1 METNGMNEM
10 KEPRILLVE
19 DDHADREKTLEAL
32 RKYGLGYEVRV
43 VTGGQEALDYL
54 LGRGRFHERSRHP
67 LPDLV
72 LLDMSLAPID
82 GLRVLQRIREHDQL
96 RTMPV
101 VILCGSP
108 EERER
113 ARVESVKAHAYAMKP
128 VSPDDMR
135 DLVRMTYPSFAGYA
149 AMRFE

>member
-1 METNGMNEM
+1 MDTTETTD

-19 DDHADREKTLEAL
+19 DDRADREKTLEAL

-43 VTGGQEALDYL
+43 VSGGREALDYL

-72 LLDMSLAPID
+72 LLDMSLAPLD
-82 GLRVLQRIREHDQL
+82 GLCVLNYIREYEPL
-96 RTMPV
+96 RTIPV
-101 VILCGSP
+101 VILCSTT
-108 EERER
+108 EERDR
-113 ARVESVKAHAYAMKP
+113 AKVETVKAHAYAMKP
-128 VSPDDMR
+128 VRADDMR
-135 DLVRMTYPSFAGYA
+135 DLVRMTYPSVTAYA

>member
-1 METNGMNEM
+1 MDMTD

-19 DDHADREKTLEAL
+19 DDNADREKTLEAL

-43 VTGGQEALDYL
+43 VSGGQEAMDYL
-54 LGRGRFHERSRHP
+54 LARGRFHERSRHP

-72 LLDMSLAPID
+72 LLDMSLAPVD
-82 GLRVLQRIREHDQL
+82 GAHILRRIRENESL

-101 VILCGSP
+101 VILCGTP

-113 ARVESVKAHAYAMKP
+113 AKVESVKAHAYAMKP
-128 VSPDDMR
+128 VSADDMR
-135 DLVRMTYPSFAGYA
+135 DLVRMTYPSMAGYA

>member
-1 METNGMNEM
+1 MDTVE

-19 DDHADREKTLEAL
+19 DDHADREKTLEAM

-43 VTGGQEALDYL
+43 VSGGQEALDYL

-67 LPDLV
+67 MPDLV
-72 LLDMSLAPID
+72 LLDISLAPLD
-82 GLRVLQRIREHDQL
+82 GLRVLQRIREHERL

-101 VILCGSP
+101 VILCCNP
-108 EERER
+108 EERDR
-113 ARVESVKAHAYAMKP
+113 AKAESVKAHAYALKP
-128 VSPDDMR
+128 ISPADMR
-135 DLVRMTYPSFAGYA
+135 DLVRMTYPSFSSYA